1 MAIRFDKTIALMQS
15 KGITTYRIRQDKIM
29 GQALYQ
35 KLRTGGDIDTRT
47 INKLCALLD
56 CQPGD
61 LMEYVPDS
69 KDDA

>member
-61 LMEYVPDS
+61 LMEYVPDNN
-69 KDDA
+69 DA

>member
-61 LMEYVPDS
+61 LMEYVPDNNN
-69 KDDA
+69 DA

>member
-35 KLRTGGDIDTRT
+35 KLRIGGDIDTRT

-61 LMEYVPDS
+61 LMEYVPDNN
-69 KDDA
+69 DA

>member
-15 KGITTYRIRQDKIM
+15 KGITTYRIRRDKIM
-29 GQALYQ
+29 GQSLYQ

-61 LMEYVPDS
+61 LMEYVPDNN
-69 KDDA
+69 DA